1 MRGGRIIVLSGP
13 GGVGKDTVIEAL
25 RQRHPQLGY
34 SVSYTTRPARPYERE
49 GVHYRFVTGPRFQS
63 LLESG
68 DMLEHAL
75 INGYHYGTSAQL
87 VNEQLEQGR
96 DVILKIDVQGA
107 EQMRRSRP
115 DALFIFL
122 KPPSMNE
129 LLRRRRARDS
139 ESAAEMEARQRLAV
153 EEMGNAA
160 AYDHVIVNDELDQ
173 TVAAIE
179 SILAAGAGDQRGPL

>member
-1 MRGGRIIVLSGP
+1 MIVLSGP

-25 RQRHPQLGY
+25 RRRHPQLGY

-87 VNEQLEQGR
+87 VNQQLEQGR

-122 KPPSMNE
+122 KPPSMDE
-129 LLRRRRARDS
+129 LLRRRRSRDS
-139 ESAAEMEARQRLAV
+139 ESAAEMEARQRLAE
-153 EEMGNAA
+153 EEMRNAA

-179 SILAAGAGDQRGPL
+179 SILGAGAGDQRGPA

>member
-1 MRGGRIIVLSGP
+1 VKGGRIIVLSGP

-173 TVAAIE
+173 TVAVIE

>member
-1 MRGGRIIVLSGP
+1 MRWGRMIVLSGP

-25 RQRHPQLGY
+25 RRRHPQLGY

-87 VNEQLEQGR
+87 VNQQLEQGQ

-122 KPPSMNE
+122 KPPSMDE
-129 LLRRRRARDS
+129 LLRRRRSRDS
-139 ESAAEMEARQRLAV
+139 ESAAEMEARQRLAE
-153 EEMGNAA
+153 EEMRNAA

-179 SILAAGAGDQRGPL
+179 SILGAGAGDQRGPA

>member
-1 MRGGRIIVLSGP
+1 MKGGRIIVLSGP

-173 TVAAIE
+173 TVAVIE

>member
-1 MRGGRIIVLSGP
+1 VRGGRIIVLSGP